1 MNRSA
6 HPAFVRYPDAARF
19 GRKYPKNRFYEHGH
33 VNTRLKNLFVK
44 QVGEIFW
51 QYKLAPDTVNLPVT
65 RNVREIQVFVLRLK
79 ESELSR
85 EVLRCMDLAVPYP
98 LVFELVRKLEAREE
112 RQVVAACKR
121 PSEADANRWVTSD
134 YFATEWLP
142 VDCPRAPMPVA
153 LHMGGLYEQLLHRLI
168 PLPARPRETLAELVA
183 RTEQAQAKQRELDK
197 MTTRL
202 AKEKQFNRK
211 VEINAAVRRLRTE
224 LEEIKR

>member
-1 MNRSA
+1 
-6 HPAFVRYPDAARF
+6 
-19 GRKYPKNRFYEHGH
+19 
-33 VNTRLKNLFVK
+33 
-44 QVGEIFW
+44 
-51 QYKLAPDTVNLPVT
+51 
-65 RNVREIQVFVLRLK
+65 
-79 ESELSR
+79 
-85 EVLRCMDLAVPYP
+85 MDLAVPYP
-98 LVFELVRKLEAREE
+98 LVFEFVRKLEAREE
-112 RQVVAACKR
+112 QQVVAACKR

-142 VDCPRAPMPVA
+142 VDCPRAPMPV
-153 LHMGGLYEQLLHRLI
+153 GGLYEQLLHYLI

-183 RTEQAQAKQRELDK
+183 RTEQAQARQRELDK